1 MKRTIA
7 IVLTVVFV
15 ISVLA
20 GCGTEKLDTSP
31 HSFGAE
37 EAASAVLPAP
47 DDALP
52 DGAEEVPEEVRTEN
66 AVETP
71 AEAEPSEEA
80 ADEALDVDALPLEPA
95 GDDNIGPAEGP
106 LAAGSDGEETAPY
119 ALDGEEETQAF
130 ESPAAEAEAE
140 ILHQGRL

>member
-52 DGAEEVPEEVRTEN
+52 DGVEDVPEEVRAEKT
-66 AVETP
+66 VEAP
-71 AEAEPSEEA
+71 AEPEHSDEA
-80 ADEALDVDALPLEPA
+80 ADAEALDVDALPLEPA

-106 LAAGSDGEETAPY
+106 LAAGSDGEATTP
-119 ALDGEEETQAF
+119 
-130 ESPAAEAEAE
+130 
-140 ILHQGRL
+140 